1 MSTHRDIRVVP
12 ILQVNET
19 SFLQHTSHFPKFL
32 CTILLC
38 VAMETVLDS
47 MFASVGFG
55 LALLSL
61 VMLHSSFAKR
71 MLTLCLCALKYEFF
85 LSCFFFFLTD
95 VYSKGIA
102 LTLDH
107 HC

>member
-1 MSTHRDIRVVP
+1 MVP
-12 ILQVNET
+12 IPQVNET
-19 SFLQHTSHFPKFL
+19 SFVQHTSHFPKFL
-32 CTILLC
+32 CTILAC
-38 VAMETVLDS
+38 VALEPVSDS

-71 MLTLCLCALKYEFF
+71 MFTLCLCVLKYEFF
-85 LSCFFFFLTD
+85 LLFFSLTD

-107 HC
+107 HS